1 MIMIE
6 IVTNQLEINSAYFS
20 WVKQLVEAS
29 SFRGRFWWINNTS
42 ISFNN
47 YGHGETGQIKNQVV
61 FGLRS
66 DPSNNIVKI
75 SLTNWARGEDG
86 PHTIIGRDAKGSLII
101 LRAGRLNSNNIS
113 DAITDEFEK
122 RTQLVPVELTLNGRH
137 SKKKWFKVADLSGT
151 ADEIIVQTV
160 AFVTS
165 CATARYNNFGSA
177 ESRLVETFSLGLS
190 EKGKTYIANYVVGSR
205 EVQALH
211 GFVWEAL
218 KNNLGDR
225 LEKIGANGF
234 ELDGIV
240 RNANLL
246 IEIKTGITP
255 YDLYTAVGQLA
266 LYPHLIGLPT
276 DMIPILLVPD
286 LAEVSETMKHALKQS
301 GVELFTYSVDFKGT
315 KPKITFSA
323 SFLQRCRV
331 DTVTRQGS

>member
-1 MIMIE
+1 MIE
-6 IVTNQLEINSAYFS
+6 IVTNQLEIDSAYFY

-29 SFRGRFWWINNTS
+29 SIRGRFWWINNTS

-47 YGHGETGQIKNQVV
+47 YGHGEVGQIRNQVV

-75 SLTNWARGEDG
+75 SLPNGSRGEDG
-86 PHTIIGRDAKGSLII
+86 PHTIVGRDAKGSLVI

-113 DAITDEFEK
+113 DAIADDFEK
-122 RTQLVPVELTLNGRH
+122 RTNLIPVELTLNGRH

-165 CATARYNNFGSA
+165 CATARYNNPGTV
-177 ESRLVETFSLGLS
+177 ESRLAETFSLGFG
-190 EKGKTYIANYVVGSR
+190 EKGKTYIANYLVGSR
-205 EVQALH
+205 EVLALH

-218 KNNLGDR
+218 KKNLGDR

-266 LYPHLIGLPT
+266 LYPHLIGLPS
-276 DMIPILLVPD
+276 DMTPILLVPD
-286 LAEVSETMKHALKQS
+286 LVDVSSHMKRALRQH
-301 GVELFTYSVDFKGT
+301 GVELFTYSVDFT
-315 KPKITFSA
+315 TEKPNVTFSTR
-323 SFLQRCRV
+323 FLSRCRA
-331 DTVTRQGS
+331 DTATRQRWLS